1 MNEKKRLL
9 RWFDQARAE
18 MRSALEG
25 IDTEQEIYPDWH
37 IRENIAHITGWDE
50 VTLKSLQAFLEG
62 GEPYL
67 LPVQGID
74 QHNADLIAARQSMT
88 YEEVLH
94 EWEETRKALTSAI
107 AELSEGDLETWITFP
122 WGPRGTLRD
131 MLAIIADHEGDHARG
146 LSELK

>member
-1 MNEKKRLL
+1 MSEKKRLL

-18 MRSALEG
+18 MRSTLEG
-25 IDTEQEIYPDWH
+25 IDTEQEIYPGWR
-37 IRENIAHITGWDE
+37 IRENIAHITGWEE

-88 YEEVLH
+88 YEEALH
-94 EWEETRKALTSAI
+94 EWEETREALISAI
-107 AELSEGDLETWITFP
+107 AELSEGDLETRITFP